1 MDELKKQC
9 ENLDAHERLHEL
21 DMVANDLVFFHE
33 SGIEFA
39 GKYGLEVNDVKF
51 FLGDIYTATFDDL
64 LGETSEDTVL
74 RRSDNSWGKNIGGL
88 MKEIN
93 RIYVRANDG
102 TRSRIGMPN
111 EAVES
116 AIKKII
122 THNECDDNLTLRTS
136 ESSPG
141 EICLEILRSTSLP
154 TQKKILKVA
163 HQSRSLIEKLEEPLM
178 TTTLWEHQHEALMEW
193 LDNDFFGYVDMG
205 TATGK
210 TVLGL
215 AALSL
220 LYGELHP
227 NDQTSTTKGIKKRD
241 GKVLIVAHDHLI
253 LEQWGREMNEHLSI
267 TKGLSELSKEEEL
280 SDIKLD
286 WGTVEFTTSDK
297 LRRMIDEGKD
307 ISRYDL
313 LVMDEIHKYSKII
326 NSISH
331 LIENRSIRLMALSGS
346 IDTNKSTRKE
356 VRNRLDRYLPLLK
369 KYTLEE
375 AKSDG
380 IIPEFS
386 WTAIYA
392 HPQIEREK
400 MKKLKETTKKCK
412 EGFEQLQEIED
423 LPEFSGYEDAVD
435 YSKTI
440 EGRNLQNDLDVYR
453 EFVRTFRSRGTR
465 IWNLNPSLDSM
476 GEVLKEEAKEKKC
489 LTLVWKKDHIRK
501 LREMLISESCI
512 SESDIYTIGIEGRK
526 PHEQRSIIDEFDKS
540 DGHGVLIGTGKRL
553 GTGIDIPHL
562 EVVVNA
568 TSGYKANKSLVQ
580 RMGRMLRNPEG
591 QKEEPEFYNIIP
603 IIDDQEASMMDVDGR
618 RLVEG
623 GTQYLALADEI
634 RCEPSE
640 GFVFSTDEERIE
652 NILAQF
658 ERAGVEYIQRLKDED
673 SYQLTTVVGKDNEDQ
688 KSSKTYLEEVLTED
702 VDKDESVLLKKWGK
716 RKPREKTKVETKVE
730 KKEEHKTH
738 KHETPKP
745 KTGPKK
751 EKRKTKKRK
760 KDSFVGNLK
769 EKFKKIKKKLV
780 GE

>member
-1 MDELKKQC
+1 MDELERVC
-9 ENLDAHERLHEL
+9 ENLDAHEKLHEL

-33 SGIEFA
+33 SRIEFS

-51 FLGDIYTATFDDL
+51 SLGDIYAATFDEL
-64 LGETSEDTVL
+64 LGKTSEDTVL
-74 RRSDNSWGKNIGGL
+74 RRSDYSYGKKIGGL

-102 TRSRIGMPN
+102 KGSGIGMPN

-116 AIKKII
+116 AINKII
-122 THNECDDNLTLRTS
+122 THNERNDTLTLRTANS
-136 ESSPG
+136 NPG
-141 EICLEILRSTSLP
+141 EICLEILNSTSLP
-154 TQKKILKVA
+154 TQKKILDVG

-178 TTTLWEHQHEALMEW
+178 TTTLWEHQNDALMEW

-215 AALSL
+215 AALAL

-227 NDQTSTTKGIKKRD
+227 EDQTPTTKGIKKRD

-297 LRRMIDEGKD
+297 LRRMIDEGEN
-307 ISRYDL
+307 ISQYDL
-313 LVMDEIHKYSKII
+313 VVMDEIHKYSKII
-326 NSISH
+326 SSISH
-331 LIENRSIRLMALSGS
+331 LIENSSIRLIALSGS
-346 IDTNKSTRKE
+346 IDTSKSVKEE
-356 VRNRLDRYLPLLK
+356 VRNRLDRHLPLLK

-392 HPQIEREK
+392 QPEMEKEK
-400 MKKLKETTKKCK
+400 MKKLKGATQKCK
-412 EGFEQLQEIED
+412 QGFEQLRKMED
-423 LPEFSGYEDAVD
+423 LPEFTGYEDAVD

-465 IWNLNPSLDSM
+465 IWNLNPSLESM
-476 GEVLKEEAKEKKC
+476 LKVLKEEAKEKKC

-501 LREMLISESCI
+501 LKEMLL
-512 SESDIYTIGIEGRK
+512 SESDIDENNIYTIGIEGRK
-526 PHEQRSIIDEFDKS
+526 PHEQRSLIDEFDKS
-540 DGHGVLIGTGKRL
+540 EGPGVLIGTGKRL

-591 QKEEPEFYNIIP
+591 EKKEPEFYNIIP
-603 IIDDQEASMMDVDGR
+603 LLDDQEASMMDVDGR
-618 RLVEG
+618 RLLEG

-634 RCEPSE
+634 RCEPGE
-640 GFVFSTDEERIE
+640 KFVFSTDEERIE
-652 NILAQF
+652 KTLAEF
-658 ERAGVEYIQRLKDED
+658 ERRGTEYIQNLKDED
-673 SYQLTTVVGKDNEDQ
+673 SYNLTTVVGKDSEDL
-688 KSSKTYLEEVLTED
+688 KSSKTYLEEVLSEEL
-702 VDKDESVLLKKWGK
+702 DEENSVLLKKWGK
-716 RKPREKTKVETKVE
+716 RKPGEKTKEETKIE
-730 KKEEHKTH
+730 KKEERK
-738 KHETPKP
+738 KPKSETPTS
-745 KTGPKK
+745 KTSLK
-751 EKRKTKKRK
+751 EKKRKTKKGEN
-760 KDSFVGNLK
+760 DSFAGKLK
-769 EKFKKIKKKLV
+769 GKFKKIKKKLI